1 MGKGS
6 SGSSTRPVTQQEA
19 DLWTAQ
25 KENLDSLTKI
35 AEEQYNLSEEDRA
48 YYEKTF
54 REGTDTEAKTALAKL
69 QSQIT
74 GNTVSPENIES
85 VNIDSLLRDTILNS
99 TPEFKVA
106 ADIYLKNSN
115 LLTSKYGS
123 DVTGISKAFADS
135 SKSYAANYG
144 KEVEAQTTD
153 YKKILGNIESTYGT
167 KLTNATASYGQT
179 TQDITSKFGNEISS
193 LQTNLDNKLSEI
205 SSGMGTANADVLA
218 RQTGTT
224 MAGISSGYQEA
235 RKQLEST
242 LARKGLAGSGV
253 EADVLSQNYQQEA
266 MNKASAGVS
275 AYNTAIQQS
284 DALRQQQ
291 AQLATQQYST
301 GASTIQ
307 QQLVAQQQ
315 AAQGI
320 YGANASLASN
330 IYQAGTGNAGNIYQ
344 ASNTSAGQQYQ
355 AGIAGATT
363 GYQANL
369 GATQNIYGVTSAS
382 DLQNYNLSNAATLQG
397 IAGLTQVAQAGQG
410 VYAQSANY
418 LQGASSSAASAAS
431 TAGSSATGLANVNA
445 NYATQMQQANAQ
457 SSAGIG
463 SLVGTMA
470 MAGATAY
477 ASDSRLKTNIQ
488 LVDNING
495 HNIYT
500 WDWKEQDYG
509 YNKGVI
515 AQEILVSVPE
525 AVTMMDNGYYA
536 VNYNMLGLD
545 YLVKGE

>member
-1 MGKGS
+1 MGGGGKGGS
-6 SGSSTRPVTQQEA
+6 SGNSQRSVTQQEL

-35 AEEQYNLSEEDRA
+35 AEEQYNLSIEDRN
-48 YYEKTF
+48 YYEKVF

-74 GNTVSPENIES
+74 GKEVSPESIKS

-99 TPEFKVA
+99 TPEFKDA
-106 ADIYLKNSN
+106 ASKVIQGQES
-115 LLTSKYGS
+115 LTKQYGS
-123 DVTGISKAFADS
+123 DVTGLSKAFTDS
-135 SKSYAANYG
+135 IQGFTNKYSQ
-144 KEVEAQTTD
+144 ELQTT
-153 YKKILGNIESTYGT
+153 KE
-167 KLTNATASYGQT
+167 Q
-179 TQDITSKFGNEISS
+179 
-193 LQTNLDNKLSEI
+193 
-205 SSGMGTANADVLA
+205 MGTANADVLA

-253 EADVLSQNYQQEA
+253 EANILSSNYEQEA
-266 MNKASAGVS
+266 MSKASAGVG

-284 DALRQQQ
+284 DALRLQQ
-291 AQLATQQYST
+291 AQL
-301 GASTIQ
+301 G
-307 QQLVAQQQ
+307 
-315 AAQGI
+315 
-320 YGANASLASN
+320 
-330 IYQAGTGNAGNIYQ
+330 
-344 ASNTSAGQQYQ
+344 GQQYQ
-355 AGIAGATT
+355 AGISGATT

-410 VYAQSANY
+410 IYGQSANY
-418 LQGASSSAASAAS
+418 LQGASSSAANAAQTSTSAATS
-431 TAGSSATGLANVNA
+431 LANTNSNYSLGMA
-445 NYATQMQQANAQ
+445 NVASANRGQNMELIGTLAGAG
-457 SSAGIG
+457 AGI
-463 SLVGTMA
+463 
-470 MAGATAY
+470 Y
-477 ASDSRLKTNIQ
+477 KSDKRLKTNIQ
-488 LVDNING
+488 LVDNVNG

-525 AVTMMDNGYYA
+525 AVIMMDNGYYA

>member
-1 MGKGS
+1 MGGGGKGGS
-6 SGSSTRPVTQQEA
+6 SGNAQRAVTQQEL
-19 DLWTAQ
+19 DLWDSQ
-25 KENLDSLTKI
+25 KKNLDSLTKI
-35 AEEQYNLSEEDRA
+35 AEEQYNLSTEDRN
-48 YYEKTF
+48 YYEKVF

-74 GNTVSPENIES
+74 GKTVSPESIKS

-99 TPEFKVA
+99 TPEFKDA
-106 ADIYLKNSN
+106 ASKVIQGQES
-115 LLTSKYGS
+115 LTKQYGS
-123 DVTGISKAFADS
+123 DVTGLSKAFTDS
-135 SKSYAANYG
+135 IQGFTNKYSQ
-144 KEVEAQTTD
+144 ELQTT
-153 YKKILGNIESTYGT
+153 KE
-167 KLTNATASYGQT
+167 Q
-179 TQDITSKFGNEISS
+179 
-193 LQTNLDNKLSEI
+193 
-205 SSGMGTANADVLA
+205 MGTANADVLA

-253 EADVLSQNYQQEA
+253 EANILSSNYQQEA
-266 MNKASAGVS
+266 MAKASAGVS

-284 DALRQQQ
+284 DALRLQQ
-291 AQLATQQYST
+291 AQLS
-301 GASTIQ
+301 
-307 QQLVAQQQ
+307 
-315 AAQGI
+315 
-320 YGANASLASN
+320 
-330 IYQAGTGNAGNIYQ
+330 
-344 ASNTSAGQQYQ
+344 GQQYQ
-355 AGIAGATT
+355 VGIAGATT
-363 GYQANL
+363 GYNANL

-410 VYAQSANY
+410 VYEKSANY
-418 LQGASSSAASAAS
+418 LQGASASAANAAQTS
-431 TAGSSATGLANVNA
+431 TSAATSLANTNSNYSLGMA
-445 NYATQMQQANAQ
+445 NVASANRGQNMELIGTLAGAG
-457 SSAGIG
+457 AGI
-463 SLVGTMA
+463 
-470 MAGATAY
+470 Y
-477 ASDSRLKTNIQ
+477 NKSDERLKTNIQ
-488 LVDNING
+488 LVDNVNG

>member
-1 MGKGS
+1 MGKGSS
-6 SGSSTRPVTQQEA
+6 SGSSTRPVTQQEK

-25 KENLDSLTKI
+25 KTNLDSLTKI

-74 GNTVSPENIES
+74 GNTVSPESIES
-85 VNIDSLLRDTILNS
+85 VNIDSLLRDTILNA
-99 TPEFKVA
+99 TPEFKDA
-106 ADIYLKNSN
+106 ASKVIQSQET
-115 LLTSKYGS
+115 LTKQYGA
-123 DVTGISKAFADS
+123 DVTGLSKAFTDS
-135 SKSYAANYG
+135 IQGFTDKYSQ
-144 KEVEAQTTD
+144 ELQTT
-153 YKKILGNIESTYGT
+153 KE
-167 KLTNATASYGQT
+167 Q
-179 TQDITSKFGNEISS
+179 
-193 LQTNLDNKLSEI
+193 
-205 SSGMGTANADVLA
+205 MGTANADVLA

-253 EADVLSQNYQQEA
+253 EADILSSNYQQEA
-266 MNKASAGVS
+266 MDKASAGVS

-284 DALRQQQ
+284 DALRLQQ
-291 AQLATQQYST
+291 AQL
-301 GASTIQ
+301 G
-307 QQLVAQQQ
+307 
-315 AAQGI
+315 
-320 YGANASLASN
+320 
-330 IYQAGTGNAGNIYQ
+330 
-344 ASNTSAGQQYQ
+344 GQQYQ

-369 GATQNIYGVTSAS
+369 GATQNVYGVTSAS

-410 VYAQSANY
+410 VYGQSANY

-457 SSAGIG
+457 SSSGIG
-463 SLVGTMA
+463 SLIGTLGA
-470 MAGATAY
+470 AGITKY
-477 ASDSRLKTNIQ
+477 SDERLKTNIQ
-488 LVDNING
+488 LVGNENG

>member
-1 MGKGS
+1 MGGGKGS
-6 SGSSTRPVTQQEA
+6 SSASQRPVTQQEL

-35 AEEQYNLSEEDRA
+35 AEEQYNLSIEDRN
-48 YYEKTF
+48 YYEKVF

-74 GNTVSPENIES
+74 GKEVSPESIKS

-99 TPEFKVA
+99 TPEFKDA
-106 ADIYLKNSN
+106 ASKVIQGQES
-115 LLTSKYGS
+115 LTKQYGS
-123 DVTGISKAFADS
+123 DVTGLSKAFTDS
-135 SKSYAANYG
+135 IQGFTNKYSQ
-144 KEVEAQTTD
+144 ELQTT
-153 YKKILGNIESTYGT
+153 KE
-167 KLTNATASYGQT
+167 Q
-179 TQDITSKFGNEISS
+179 
-193 LQTNLDNKLSEI
+193 
-205 SSGMGTANADVLA
+205 MGTANADVLA

-253 EADVLSQNYQQEA
+253 EANILSSNYEQEA
-266 MNKASAGVS
+266 MAKASAGVS

-284 DALRQQQ
+284 DALRLQQ
-291 AQLATQQYST
+291 AQLS
-301 GASTIQ
+301 
-307 QQLVAQQQ
+307 
-315 AAQGI
+315 
-320 YGANASLASN
+320 
-330 IYQAGTGNAGNIYQ
+330 
-344 ASNTSAGQQYQ
+344 GQQYQ

-410 VYAQSANY
+410 VYGQSANY

-457 SSAGIG
+457 SAAGIG
-463 SLVGTMA
+463 SLVGTLGA
-470 MAGATAY
+470 AGIGAY
-477 ASDSRLKTNIQ
+477 GKYAAAAAAASDERLKTNIQ

-536 VNYNMLGLD
+536 VNYNILGLD

>member
-1 MGKGS
+1 MLIERS
-6 SGSSTRPVTQQEA
+6 QRAVTQQEL

-35 AEEQYNLSEEDRA
+35 AEEQYNLSVEDRN
-48 YYEKTF
+48 YYEKVF

-74 GNTVSPENIES
+74 GKEVSPESIKS

-99 TPEFKVA
+99 TPEFKDA
-106 ADIYLKNSN
+106 ASKVIQGQES
-115 LLTSKYGS
+115 LTKQYGAE
-123 DVTGISKAFADS
+123 VTGLSKAFTDS
-135 SKSYAANYG
+135 IQGFTDKYNQ
-144 KEVEAQTTD
+144 ELQTT
-153 YKKILGNIESTYGT
+153 KE
-167 KLTNATASYGQT
+167 Q
-179 TQDITSKFGNEISS
+179 
-193 LQTNLDNKLSEI
+193 
-205 SSGMGTANADVLA
+205 MGTANADVLA

-253 EADVLSQNYQQEA
+253 EANILSSNYQQEA
-266 MNKASAGVS
+266 MAKASAGVS

-284 DALRQQQ
+284 DALRLQQ
-291 AQLATQQYST
+291 AQLS
-301 GASTIQ
+301 
-307 QQLVAQQQ
+307 
-315 AAQGI
+315 
-320 YGANASLASN
+320 
-330 IYQAGTGNAGNIYQ
+330 
-344 ASNTSAGQQYQ
+344 GQQYQ
-355 AGIAGATT
+355 AGISGATT
-363 GYQANL
+363 GYNANL

-410 VYAQSANY
+410 VYEKSANY
-418 LQGASSSAASAAS
+418 LQGASSSAANAAQTSTSAATS
-431 TAGSSATGLANVNA
+431 LANTNSNYSLGMA
-445 NYATQMQQANAQ
+445 NVASANRGQNMELIGTLAGAG
-457 SSAGIG
+457 AGI
-463 SLVGTMA
+463 
-470 MAGATAY
+470 Y
-477 ASDSRLKTNIQ
+477 NKSDERLKTNIQ
-488 LVDNING
+488 LVDNVNG

>member
-1 MGKGS
+1 MGGGKGS
-6 SGSSTRPVTQQEA
+6 SSASQRPVTQQEL

-35 AEEQYNLSEEDRA
+35 SEEQYNLSKEDRA

-74 GNTVSPENIES
+74 GKEVSPESIKS

-99 TPEFKVA
+99 TPEFKDA
-106 ADIYLKNSN
+106 ASKVIQGQES
-115 LLTSKYGS
+115 LTKQYGS
-123 DVTGISKAFADS
+123 DVTGLSKAFTDS
-135 SKSYAANYG
+135 IQGFTNKYSQ
-144 KEVEAQTTD
+144 ELQTT
-153 YKKILGNIESTYGT
+153 KE
-167 KLTNATASYGQT
+167 Q
-179 TQDITSKFGNEISS
+179 
-193 LQTNLDNKLSEI
+193 
-205 SSGMGTANADVLA
+205 MGTANADVLA

-253 EADVLSQNYQQEA
+253 EANILSDNYQQEA
-266 MNKASAGVS
+266 MAKASAGVS

-284 DALRQQQ
+284 DALRLQQ
-291 AQLATQQYST
+291 AQLS
-301 GASTIQ
+301 
-307 QQLVAQQQ
+307 
-315 AAQGI
+315 
-320 YGANASLASN
+320 
-330 IYQAGTGNAGNIYQ
+330 
-344 ASNTSAGQQYQ
+344 GQQYQ
-355 AGIAGATT
+355 AGISGATT

-410 VYAQSANY
+410 VYGQSANY
-418 LQGASSSAASAAS
+418 LQGASTSAANAAQTATSAATS
-431 TAGSSATGLANVNA
+431 LANTNSNYSLGMA
-445 NYATQMQQANAQ
+445 NVASANRGQ
-457 SSAGIG
+457 NMELIG
-463 SLVGTMA
+463 TL
-470 MAGATAY
+470 AGAGAGMFK
-477 ASDSRLKTNIQ
+477 SDKRLKTNIQ

>member
-1 MGKGS
+1 MGGGKGS
-6 SGSSTRPVTQQEA
+6 SSSQRPVTQQEL
-19 DLWTAQ
+19 DLWDSQ
-25 KENLDSLTKI
+25 KKNLDSLTKI
-35 AEEQYNLSEEDRA
+35 AEEQYNLSVEDRN
-48 YYEKTF
+48 YYEKVF

-74 GNTVSPENIES
+74 GKTVSPESIKS

-99 TPEFKVA
+99 TPEFKDA
-106 ADIYLKNSN
+106 ASKVIQGQES
-115 LLTSKYGS
+115 LTKQYGS
-123 DVTGISKAFADS
+123 DVTGLSKAFTDS
-135 SKSYAANYG
+135 IQGFTDKYNQ
-144 KEVEAQTTD
+144 ELQTT
-153 YKKILGNIESTYGT
+153 KE
-167 KLTNATASYGQT
+167 Q
-179 TQDITSKFGNEISS
+179 
-193 LQTNLDNKLSEI
+193 
-205 SSGMGTANADVLA
+205 MGTANADVLA

-253 EADVLSQNYQQEA
+253 EANILSSNYQQEA
-266 MNKASAGVS
+266 MAKASAGVS

-284 DALRQQQ
+284 DALRLQQ
-291 AQLATQQYST
+291 AQLS
-301 GASTIQ
+301 
-307 QQLVAQQQ
+307 
-315 AAQGI
+315 
-320 YGANASLASN
+320 
-330 IYQAGTGNAGNIYQ
+330 
-344 ASNTSAGQQYQ
+344 GQQYQ

-410 VYAQSANY
+410 VYGQSANY

-457 SSAGIG
+457 SAAGIG
-463 SLVGTMA
+463 SLVGTLGA
-470 MAGATAY
+470 AGIGAYGKYAAAGAA
-477 ASDSRLKTNIQ
+477 ASDERLKTNIQ

-525 AVTMMDNGYYA
+525 AVTIMDNGYYA
-536 VNYNMLGLD
+536 VNYNILGLD

>member
-1 MGKGS
+1 MGGK
-6 SGSSTRPVTQQEA
+6 SGAGGNAQRQPTQQEL
-19 DLWTAQ
+19 DLWESQ
-25 KENLDSLTKI
+25 KTNLDSLTKI
-35 AEEQYNLSEEDRA
+35 TEEQYNLSAEDRA

-54 REGTDTEAKTALAKL
+54 REGTDTEAKSALAKL

-74 GNTVSPENIES
+74 GKTVSPESIKS
-85 VNIDSLLRDTILNS
+85 VNIDSLLRDTILNA
-99 TPEFKVA
+99 TPEFKDA
-106 ADIYLKNSN
+106 ASKVIQGQET
-115 LLTSKYGS
+115 LTKQYGS
-123 DVTGISKAFADS
+123 DVTGLSKAFTDS
-135 SKSYAANYG
+135 IQGFTNKYSQ
-144 KEVEAQTTD
+144 ELQTT
-153 YKKILGNIESTYGT
+153 KE
-167 KLTNATASYGQT
+167 Q
-179 TQDITSKFGNEISS
+179 
-193 LQTNLDNKLSEI
+193 
-205 SSGMGTANADVLA
+205 MGTANADVLA

-253 EADVLSQNYQQEA
+253 EANILSSNYQQEA
-266 MNKASAGVS
+266 MAKASAGVG

-284 DALRQQQ
+284 DALRLQQ
-291 AQLATQQYST
+291 AQLS
-301 GASTIQ
+301 
-307 QQLVAQQQ
+307 
-315 AAQGI
+315 
-320 YGANASLASN
+320 
-330 IYQAGTGNAGNIYQ
+330 
-344 ASNTSAGQQYQ
+344 GQQYQ

-369 GATQNIYGVTSAS
+369 GATQNVYGVTSAS

-410 VYAQSANY
+410 VYGQSANY
-418 LQGASSSAASAAS
+418 LQGASASAANAAQ
-431 TAGSSATGLANVNA
+431 TATSAATTVANTNSNYALGMANVASA
-445 NYATQMQQANAQ
+445 NRGQNMEVVGTLTG
-457 SSAGIG
+457 AGI
-463 SLVGTMA
+463 A
-470 MAGATAY
+470 AIK
-477 ASDSRLKTNIQ
+477 SDERLKTNIQ

-525 AVTMMDNGYYA
+525 AVIMMDDGYYA

>member
-1 MGKGS
+1 MGGGGKGGS
-6 SGSSTRPVTQQEA
+6 SGNAQRAVTQQEL

-35 AEEQYNLSEEDRA
+35 AEEQYNLSVEDRN
-48 YYEKTF
+48 YYEKVF

-74 GNTVSPENIES
+74 GKTVSPESIKS

-99 TPEFKVA
+99 TPEFKDA
-106 ADIYLKNSN
+106 ASKVIQGQES
-115 LLTSKYGS
+115 LTKQYGAE
-123 DVTGISKAFADS
+123 VTGLSKAFTDS
-135 SKSYAANYG
+135 IQGFTDKYNQ
-144 KEVEAQTTD
+144 ELQTT
-153 YKKILGNIESTYGT
+153 KE
-167 KLTNATASYGQT
+167 Q
-179 TQDITSKFGNEISS
+179 
-193 LQTNLDNKLSEI
+193 
-205 SSGMGTANADVLA
+205 MGTANADVLA

-253 EADVLSQNYQQEA
+253 EANILSSNYQQEA
-266 MNKASAGVS
+266 MAKASAGVS

-284 DALRQQQ
+284 DALRLQQ
-291 AQLATQQYST
+291 AQLS
-301 GASTIQ
+301 
-307 QQLVAQQQ
+307 
-315 AAQGI
+315 
-320 YGANASLASN
+320 
-330 IYQAGTGNAGNIYQ
+330 
-344 ASNTSAGQQYQ
+344 GQQYQ
-355 AGIAGATT
+355 VGTAGATT
-363 GYQANL
+363 GYNANL

-410 VYAQSANY
+410 VYLQSANY
-418 LQGASSSAASAAS
+418 LQGASSSAANAAQTSTSAATS
-431 TAGSSATGLANVNA
+431 LANTNSNYSLGMA
-445 NYATQMQQANAQ
+445 NVASANRGQNMELIGTLAGAG
-457 SSAGIG
+457 AGI
-463 SLVGTMA
+463 
-470 MAGATAY
+470 Y
-477 ASDSRLKTNIQ
+477 NKSDERLKTNIQ
-488 LVDNING
+488 LVDNVNG

>member
-1 MGKGS
+1 MGKGG
-6 SGSSTRPVTQQEA
+6 GSSSEQRPVTQQEL
-19 DLWTAQ
+19 DLWESQ
-25 KENLDSLTKI
+25 KTNLDSLTKI
-35 AEEQYNLSEEDRA
+35 AEEQYNLSEEDRN
-48 YYEKTF
+48 YYEKVF

-74 GNTVSPENIES
+74 GKTVSPESIKS

-99 TPEFKVA
+99 TPEFKDA
-106 ADIYLKNSN
+106 ASKVIQGQET
-115 LLTSKYGS
+115 LTKQYGAN
-123 DVTGISKAFADS
+123 VTGL
-135 SKSYAANYG
+135 SKSFTDSIQGFTDKYSQ
-144 KEVEAQTTD
+144 ELQTT
-153 YKKILGNIESTYGT
+153 KE
-167 KLTNATASYGQT
+167 Q
-179 TQDITSKFGNEISS
+179 
-193 LQTNLDNKLSEI
+193 
-205 SSGMGTANADVLA
+205 MGTANADVLA
-218 RQTGTT
+218 RQTGAS

-253 EADVLSQNYQQEA
+253 EANILSQNYQQEA
-266 MNKASAGVS
+266 MNKASAGVG

-284 DALRQQQ
+284 DALRLQQ
-291 AQLATQQYST
+291 AQL
-301 GASTIQ
+301 G
-307 QQLVAQQQ
+307 
-315 AAQGI
+315 
-320 YGANASLASN
+320 
-330 IYQAGTGNAGNIYQ
+330 
-344 ASNTSAGQQYQ
+344 GQQYQ

-369 GATQNIYGVTSAS
+369 GATQNVYGVTSAS
-382 DLQNYNLSNAATLQG
+382 DLQNYNLNNAATLQG

-445 NYATQMQQANAQ
+445 NYATQMQQAAAT
-457 SSAGIG
+457 SSAGVG
-463 SLVGTMA
+463 QLVGTLGA
-470 MAGATAY
+470 AGIGAY
-477 ASDSRLKTNIQ
+477 GKYAAASAAAASDERLKTNIQ

-515 AQEILVSVPE
+515 AQEILVSAPE
-525 AVTMMDNGYYA
+525 AVTIMDNGFYA

>member
-1 MGKGS
+1 MGGGGKGS
-6 SGSSTRPVTQQEA
+6 SGSSQRPVTQQEL

-35 AEEQYNLSEEDRA
+35 AEEQYNLSIEDRN
-48 YYEKTF
+48 YYEKVF

-74 GNTVSPENIES
+74 GKTVSPESIKS

-99 TPEFKVA
+99 TPEFKDA
-106 ADIYLKNSN
+106 ASKVIQDQES
-115 LLTSKYGS
+115 LTKQYGS
-123 DVTGISKAFADS
+123 DVTGLSKAFTDS
-135 SKSYAANYG
+135 IQGFTNKYSQ
-144 KEVEAQTTD
+144 ELQTT
-153 YKKILGNIESTYGT
+153 KE
-167 KLTNATASYGQT
+167 Q
-179 TQDITSKFGNEISS
+179 
-193 LQTNLDNKLSEI
+193 
-205 SSGMGTANADVLA
+205 MGTANADVLA

-253 EADVLSQNYQQEA
+253 EANILSSNYQQEA
-266 MNKASAGVS
+266 MAKASAGVS

-284 DALRQQQ
+284 DALRLQQ
-291 AQLATQQYST
+291 AQLS
-301 GASTIQ
+301 
-307 QQLVAQQQ
+307 
-315 AAQGI
+315 
-320 YGANASLASN
+320 
-330 IYQAGTGNAGNIYQ
+330 
-344 ASNTSAGQQYQ
+344 GQQYQ

-410 VYAQSANY
+410 VYGQSANY

-457 SSAGIG
+457 SSSGIGQLIGTLGAAGIG
-463 SLVGTMA
+463 AYGKYA
-470 MAGATAY
+470 AAGVA
-477 ASDSRLKTNIQ
+477 ASDERLKTNIQ

-536 VNYNMLGLD
+536 VNYNILGLD

>member
-1 MGKGS
+1 MGGGGKGGS
-6 SGSSTRPVTQQEA
+6 SGNAQRGVTQQEL

-35 AEEQYNLSEEDRA
+35 AEEQYNLSVEDRN
-48 YYEKTF
+48 YYEKVF

-74 GNTVSPENIES
+74 GKTVSPESIKS

-99 TPEFKVA
+99 TPEFKDA
-106 ADIYLKNSN
+106 ASKVIQGQES
-115 LLTSKYGS
+115 LTKQYGAE
-123 DVTGISKAFADS
+123 VTGLSKAFTDS
-135 SKSYAANYG
+135 IQGFTNKYNQ
-144 KEVEAQTTD
+144 ELQTT
-153 YKKILGNIESTYGT
+153 KE
-167 KLTNATASYGQT
+167 Q
-179 TQDITSKFGNEISS
+179 
-193 LQTNLDNKLSEI
+193 
-205 SSGMGTANADVLA
+205 MGTANADVLA

-253 EADVLSQNYQQEA
+253 EANILSDNYQQEA
-266 MNKASAGVS
+266 MAKASAGVS

-284 DALRQQQ
+284 DALRLQQ
-291 AQLATQQYST
+291 AQL
-301 GASTIQ
+301 G
-307 QQLVAQQQ
+307 
-315 AAQGI
+315 
-320 YGANASLASN
+320 
-330 IYQAGTGNAGNIYQ
+330 
-344 ASNTSAGQQYQ
+344 GQQYQ

-410 VYAQSANY
+410 VYGQSANY

-431 TAGSSATGLANVNA
+431 TAGSSAVGLANVNA
-445 NYATQMQQANAQ
+445 SYATQMQQANAQ
-457 SSAGIG
+457 SAAGIG
-463 SLVGTMA
+463 SLVGTLGA
-470 MAGATAY
+470 AGIGAYGKYAAAGAA
-477 ASDSRLKTNIQ
+477 ASDERLKTNIQ

-536 VNYNMLGLD
+536 VNYNILGLD

>member
-1 MGKGS
+1 MGGGKGS
-6 SGSSTRPVTQQEA
+6 SSASQRPVTQQEL

-35 AEEQYNLSEEDRA
+35 AEEQYNLSIEDRN
-48 YYEKTF
+48 YYEKVF

-74 GNTVSPENIES
+74 GKEVSPESIKS

-99 TPEFKVA
+99 TPEFKDA
-106 ADIYLKNSN
+106 ASKVIQGQES
-115 LLTSKYGS
+115 LTKQYGS
-123 DVTGISKAFADS
+123 DVTGLSKAFTDS
-135 SKSYAANYG
+135 IQGFTNKYSQ
-144 KEVEAQTTD
+144 ELQTT
-153 YKKILGNIESTYGT
+153 KEQI
-167 KLTNATASYGQT
+167 
-179 TQDITSKFGNEISS
+179 
-193 LQTNLDNKLSEI
+193 
-205 SSGMGTANADVLA
+205 GTANADVLA

-253 EADVLSQNYQQEA
+253 EANILSSNYEQEA
-266 MNKASAGVS
+266 MAKASAGVS

-284 DALRQQQ
+284 DALRLQQ
-291 AQLATQQYST
+291 AQLS
-301 GASTIQ
+301 
-307 QQLVAQQQ
+307 
-315 AAQGI
+315 
-320 YGANASLASN
+320 
-330 IYQAGTGNAGNIYQ
+330 
-344 ASNTSAGQQYQ
+344 GQQYQ

-410 VYAQSANY
+410 IYGQSANY
-418 LQGASSSAASAAS
+418 LQGASSSAANAAS
-431 TAGSSATGLANVNA
+431 TAGSSAVGLANVNA

-457 SSAGIG
+457 SAAGIG
-463 SLVGTMA
+463 SLVGTLGA
-470 MAGATAY
+470 AGIGAYGKYAAAGAA
-477 ASDSRLKTNIQ
+477 ASDERLKTNIQ

-536 VNYNMLGLD
+536 VNYNILGLD

>member
-1 MGKGS
+1 MGGGKGS
-6 SGSSTRPVTQQEA
+6 SSASQRPVTQQEL

-35 AEEQYNLSEEDRA
+35 AEEQYNLSVEDRN
-48 YYEKTF
+48 YYEKVF

-74 GNTVSPENIES
+74 GKEVSPESIKS

-99 TPEFKVA
+99 TPEFKDA
-106 ADIYLKNSN
+106 ASKVIQGQES
-115 LLTSKYGS
+115 LTKQYGS
-123 DVTGISKAFADS
+123 DVTGLSKAFTDS
-135 SKSYAANYG
+135 IQGFTNKYSQ
-144 KEVEAQTTD
+144 ELQTT
-153 YKKILGNIESTYGT
+153 KE
-167 KLTNATASYGQT
+167 Q
-179 TQDITSKFGNEISS
+179 
-193 LQTNLDNKLSEI
+193 
-205 SSGMGTANADVLA
+205 MGTANADVLA

-253 EADVLSQNYQQEA
+253 EANILSSNYEQEA
-266 MNKASAGVS
+266 MAKASAGVG

-284 DALRQQQ
+284 DALRLQQ
-291 AQLATQQYST
+291 AQL
-301 GASTIQ
+301 G
-307 QQLVAQQQ
+307 
-315 AAQGI
+315 
-320 YGANASLASN
+320 
-330 IYQAGTGNAGNIYQ
+330 
-344 ASNTSAGQQYQ
+344 GQQYQ

-363 GYQANL
+363 GYQASL

-410 VYAQSANY
+410 VYGQSANY

-431 TAGSSATGLANVNA
+431 TAGSSAVGLANVNA

-457 SSAGIG
+457 SAAGIG
-463 SLVGTMA
+463 SLVGTLGA
-470 MAGATAY
+470 AGIGAYGKYAAAGAA
-477 ASDSRLKTNIQ
+477 ASDERLKTNIQ

-536 VNYNMLGLD
+536 VNYNILGLD

>member
-1 MGKGS
+1 MGGGGKGGS
-6 SGSSTRPVTQQEA
+6 SGNAQRAVTQQEL
-19 DLWTAQ
+19 DLWDSQ
-25 KENLDSLTKI
+25 KKNLDSLTKI
-35 AEEQYNLSEEDRA
+35 AEEQYNLSTEDRN
-48 YYEKTF
+48 YYEKVF

-74 GNTVSPENIES
+74 GKTVSPESIKS

-99 TPEFKVA
+99 TPEFKDA
-106 ADIYLKNSN
+106 ASKVIQGQES
-115 LLTSKYGS
+115 LTKQYGAE
-123 DVTGISKAFADS
+123 VTGLSKAFTDS
-135 SKSYAANYG
+135 IQGFTNKYNQ
-144 KEVEAQTTD
+144 ELQTT
-153 YKKILGNIESTYGT
+153 KE
-167 KLTNATASYGQT
+167 Q
-179 TQDITSKFGNEISS
+179 
-193 LQTNLDNKLSEI
+193 
-205 SSGMGTANADVLA
+205 MGTANADVLA

-253 EADVLSQNYQQEA
+253 EADILSSNYEQEA
-266 MNKASAGVS
+266 MAKASAGVG

-284 DALRQQQ
+284 DALRLQQ
-291 AQLATQQYST
+291 AQL
-301 GASTIQ
+301 G
-307 QQLVAQQQ
+307 
-315 AAQGI
+315 
-320 YGANASLASN
+320 
-330 IYQAGTGNAGNIYQ
+330 
-344 ASNTSAGQQYQ
+344 GQQYQ
-355 AGIAGATT
+355 AGISGATT

-410 VYAQSANY
+410 IYGQSANY
-418 LQGASSSAASAAS
+418 LQGASSSAANAAQTSTSAATSLAS
-431 TAGSSATGLANVNA
+431 TNSEYATGMAKVASANRDQNMELIGTLAG
-445 NYATQMQQANAQ
+445 
-457 SSAGIG
+457 AGIG
-463 SLVGTMA
+463 K
-470 MAGATAY
+470 Y
-477 ASDSRLKTNIQ
+477 SDIRLKTNIE

-525 AVTMMDNGYYA
+525 AVTIMDNGYYA

-545 YLVKGE
+545 YLVEGE

>member
-1 MGKGS
+1 MGGGGKGGG
-6 SGSSTRPVTQQEA
+6 SGNAQRAVTQQEL

-35 AEEQYNLSEEDRA
+35 AEEQYNLSIEDRN
-48 YYEKTF
+48 YYEKVF

-74 GNTVSPENIES
+74 GKTVSPESIKS

-99 TPEFKVA
+99 TPEFKDA
-106 ADIYLKNSN
+106 ASKVIQGQES
-115 LLTSKYGS
+115 LTKQYGAE
-123 DVTGISKAFADS
+123 VTGLSKAFTDS
-135 SKSYAANYG
+135 IQGFTNKYSQ
-144 KEVEAQTTD
+144 ELQTT
-153 YKKILGNIESTYGT
+153 KE
-167 KLTNATASYGQT
+167 Q
-179 TQDITSKFGNEISS
+179 
-193 LQTNLDNKLSEI
+193 
-205 SSGMGTANADVLA
+205 MGTANADVLA

-253 EADVLSQNYQQEA
+253 EANILSSNYQQEA
-266 MNKASAGVS
+266 MAKASAGVG

-284 DALRQQQ
+284 DALRLQQ
-291 AQLATQQYST
+291 AQL
-301 GASTIQ
+301 G
-307 QQLVAQQQ
+307 
-315 AAQGI
+315 
-320 YGANASLASN
+320 
-330 IYQAGTGNAGNIYQ
+330 
-344 ASNTSAGQQYQ
+344 GQQYQ

-397 IAGLTQVAQAGQG
+397 IAGLTQIAQAGQG
-410 VYAQSANY
+410 IYGQSANY
-418 LQGASSSAASAAS
+418 LQGASASAANAAQTS
-431 TAGSSATGLANVNA
+431 TSAATSLANTNSNYSLGMA
-445 NYATQMQQANAQ
+445 NVASANRGQ
-457 SSAGIG
+457 NMELIG
-463 SLVGTMA
+463 TL
-470 MAGATAY
+470 AGAGAGMF
-477 ASDSRLKTNIQ
+477 SDERLKTNIR

-495 HNIYT
+495 HNIYA

>member
-1 MGKGS
+1 MGGGGKGGS
-6 SGSSTRPVTQQEA
+6 SGNAQRAVTQQEL

-35 AEEQYNLSEEDRA
+35 AEEQYNLSVEDRN
-48 YYEKTF
+48 YYEKVF

-74 GNTVSPENIES
+74 GKTVSPESIKS

-99 TPEFKVA
+99 TPEFKDA
-106 ADIYLKNSN
+106 ASKVIQGQES
-115 LLTSKYGS
+115 LTKQYGAE
-123 DVTGISKAFADS
+123 VTGLSKAFTDS
-135 SKSYAANYG
+135 IQGFTDKYNQ
-144 KEVEAQTTD
+144 ELQTT
-153 YKKILGNIESTYGT
+153 KE
-167 KLTNATASYGQT
+167 Q
-179 TQDITSKFGNEISS
+179 
-193 LQTNLDNKLSEI
+193 
-205 SSGMGTANADVLA
+205 MGTANADVLA

-253 EADVLSQNYQQEA
+253 EANILSSNYQQEA
-266 MNKASAGVS
+266 MAKASAGVS

-284 DALRQQQ
+284 DALRLQQ
-291 AQLATQQYST
+291 AQLS
-301 GASTIQ
+301 
-307 QQLVAQQQ
+307 
-315 AAQGI
+315 
-320 YGANASLASN
+320 
-330 IYQAGTGNAGNIYQ
+330 
-344 ASNTSAGQQYQ
+344 GQQYQ
-355 AGIAGATT
+355 VGIAGATT
-363 GYQANL
+363 GYNANL

-410 VYAQSANY
+410 VYLQSANY
-418 LQGASSSAASAAS
+418 LQGASSSAANAAQTSTSAATS
-431 TAGSSATGLANVNA
+431 LANTNSNYSLGMA
-445 NYATQMQQANAQ
+445 NVASANRGQNMELIGTLAGAG
-457 SSAGIG
+457 AGI
-463 SLVGTMA
+463 
-470 MAGATAY
+470 Y
-477 ASDSRLKTNIQ
+477 NKSDERLKTNIQ
-488 LVDNING
+488 LVDNVNG

>member
-1 MGKGS
+1 MGGGKGS
-6 SGSSTRPVTQQEA
+6 SSASQRPVTQQEL

-35 AEEQYNLSEEDRA
+35 AEEQYNLSVEDRN
-48 YYEKTF
+48 YYEKVF

-74 GNTVSPENIES
+74 GKTVSPESIKS

-99 TPEFKVA
+99 TPEFKDA
-106 ADIYLKNSN
+106 ASKVIQGQES
-115 LLTSKYGS
+115 LTKQYGS
-123 DVTGISKAFADS
+123 DVTGLSKAFTDS
-135 SKSYAANYG
+135 IQGFTNKYSQ
-144 KEVEAQTTD
+144 ELQTT
-153 YKKILGNIESTYGT
+153 KE
-167 KLTNATASYGQT
+167 Q
-179 TQDITSKFGNEISS
+179 
-193 LQTNLDNKLSEI
+193 
-205 SSGMGTANADVLA
+205 MGTANADVLA

-253 EADVLSQNYQQEA
+253 EANILSDNYQQEA
-266 MNKASAGVS
+266 MAKASAGVS

-284 DALRQQQ
+284 DALRLQQ
-291 AQLATQQYST
+291 AQLS
-301 GASTIQ
+301 
-307 QQLVAQQQ
+307 
-315 AAQGI
+315 
-320 YGANASLASN
+320 
-330 IYQAGTGNAGNIYQ
+330 
-344 ASNTSAGQQYQ
+344 GQQYQ

-410 VYAQSANY
+410 VYGQSANY

-431 TAGSSATGLANVNA
+431 TAGSSAVGLANVNA

-457 SSAGIG
+457 SAAGIG
-463 SLVGTMA
+463 SLVGTLGA
-470 MAGATAY
+470 AGIGAYGKYAAAGAA
-477 ASDSRLKTNIQ
+477 ASDERLKTNIQ

-536 VNYNMLGLD
+536 VNYNILGLD

>member
-1 MGKGS
+1 MGGGKGS
-6 SGSSTRPVTQQEA
+6 SSASQRPVTQQEL

-35 AEEQYNLSEEDRA
+35 AEEQYNLSKEDRA

-74 GNTVSPENIES
+74 GKTVSPESIKS

-99 TPEFKVA
+99 TPEFKDA
-106 ADIYLKNSN
+106 ASKVIQGQES
-115 LLTSKYGS
+115 LTKQYGS
-123 DVTGISKAFADS
+123 DVTGLSKAFTDS
-135 SKSYAANYG
+135 IQGFTDKYNQ
-144 KEVEAQTTD
+144 ELQTT
-153 YKKILGNIESTYGT
+153 KE
-167 KLTNATASYGQT
+167 Q
-179 TQDITSKFGNEISS
+179 
-193 LQTNLDNKLSEI
+193 
-205 SSGMGTANADVLA
+205 MGTANADVLA

-253 EADVLSQNYQQEA
+253 EANILSSNYQQEA
-266 MNKASAGVS
+266 MAKASAGVS

-284 DALRQQQ
+284 DALRLQQ
-291 AQLATQQYST
+291 AQLS
-301 GASTIQ
+301 
-307 QQLVAQQQ
+307 
-315 AAQGI
+315 
-320 YGANASLASN
+320 
-330 IYQAGTGNAGNIYQ
+330 
-344 ASNTSAGQQYQ
+344 GQQYQ

-410 VYAQSANY
+410 IYGQSANY

-457 SSAGIG
+457 SAAGIG
-463 SLVGTMA
+463 SLVGTLGA
-470 MAGATAY
+470 AGIGAYGKYAAAGAA
-477 ASDSRLKTNIQ
+477 ASDERLKTNIQ

-536 VNYNMLGLD
+536 VNYNILGLD

>member
-1 MGKGS
+1 MGGS
-6 SGSSTRPVTQQEA
+6 SKGGGGSSQRPVTQQEL

-25 KENLDSLTKI
+25 KTNLDSLTKI
-35 AEEQYNLSEEDRA
+35 AEEQYNLSTEDRN
-48 YYEKTF
+48 YYEKVF

-74 GNTVSPENIES
+74 GKTVSPSSIES

-99 TPEFKVA
+99 TPEFKDA
-106 ADIYLKNSN
+106 ASKVIQGQET
-115 LLTSKYGS
+115 LTKQYGA
-123 DVTGISKAFADS
+123 DVTGL
-135 SKSYAANYG
+135 SKSFTDSIQGFTDKYSS
-144 KEVEAQTTD
+144 ELQTT
-153 YKKILGNIESTYGT
+153 KE
-167 KLTNATASYGQT
+167 Q
-179 TQDITSKFGNEISS
+179 
-193 LQTNLDNKLSEI
+193 
-205 SSGMGTANADVLA
+205 MGTANADVLA

-253 EADVLSQNYQQEA
+253 EANILSSNYQQEA
-266 MNKASAGVS
+266 MAKASAGVG

-284 DALRQQQ
+284 DALRLQQ
-291 AQLATQQYST
+291 AQL
-301 GASTIQ
+301 G
-307 QQLVAQQQ
+307 
-315 AAQGI
+315 
-320 YGANASLASN
+320 
-330 IYQAGTGNAGNIYQ
+330 
-344 ASNTSAGQQYQ
+344 GQQYQ

-369 GATQNIYGVTSAS
+369 GATQNVYGVTSAS

-410 VYAQSANY
+410 VYGQSANY

-457 SSAGIG
+457 SSSGIG
-463 SLVGTMA
+463 SLIGTLGA
-470 MAGATAY
+470 AGITKY
-477 ASDSRLKTNIQ
+477 SDERLKTNIQ
-488 LVDNING
+488 LVGNENG

>member
-1 MGKGS
+1 MGGGKGS
-6 SGSSTRPVTQQEA
+6 SSASQRPVTQQEL

-35 AEEQYNLSEEDRA
+35 AEEQYNLSTEDRN
-48 YYEKTF
+48 YYEKVF

-74 GNTVSPENIES
+74 GKTVSPESIKS

-99 TPEFKVA
+99 TPEFKDA
-106 ADIYLKNSN
+106 ASKVIQGQES
-115 LLTSKYGS
+115 LTKQYGS
-123 DVTGISKAFADS
+123 DVTGLSKAFTDS
-135 SKSYAANYG
+135 IQGFTNKYSQ
-144 KEVEAQTTD
+144 ELQTT
-153 YKKILGNIESTYGT
+153 KE
-167 KLTNATASYGQT
+167 Q
-179 TQDITSKFGNEISS
+179 
-193 LQTNLDNKLSEI
+193 
-205 SSGMGTANADVLA
+205 MGTANADVLA

-253 EADVLSQNYQQEA
+253 EANILSSNYQQEA
-266 MNKASAGVS
+266 MAKASAGVS

-284 DALRQQQ
+284 DALRLQQ
-291 AQLATQQYST
+291 AQLS
-301 GASTIQ
+301 
-307 QQLVAQQQ
+307 
-315 AAQGI
+315 
-320 YGANASLASN
+320 
-330 IYQAGTGNAGNIYQ
+330 
-344 ASNTSAGQQYQ
+344 GQQYQ

-410 VYAQSANY
+410 VYGQSANY

-431 TAGSSATGLANVNA
+431 TAGSSAVGLANVNA

-457 SSAGIG
+457 SAAGIG
-463 SLVGTMA
+463 SLVGTLGA
-470 MAGATAY
+470 AGIGAYGKYAAAGAA
-477 ASDSRLKTNIQ
+477 ASDERLKTNIQ

-536 VNYNMLGLD
+536 VNYNILGLD

>member
-1 MGKGS
+1 MGGGGKGGS
-6 SGSSTRPVTQQEA
+6 SGNAQRAVTQQEL
-19 DLWTAQ
+19 DLWDSQ
-25 KENLDSLTKI
+25 KKNLDSLTKI
-35 AEEQYNLSEEDRA
+35 AEEQYNLSTEDRN
-48 YYEKTF
+48 YYEKVF

-74 GNTVSPENIES
+74 GKEVSPESIKS

-99 TPEFKVA
+99 TPEFKDA
-106 ADIYLKNSN
+106 ASKVIQGQES
-115 LLTSKYGS
+115 LTKQYGAE
-123 DVTGISKAFADS
+123 VTGLSKAFTDS
-135 SKSYAANYG
+135 IQGFTDKYNQ
-144 KEVEAQTTD
+144 ELQTT
-153 YKKILGNIESTYGT
+153 KE
-167 KLTNATASYGQT
+167 Q
-179 TQDITSKFGNEISS
+179 
-193 LQTNLDNKLSEI
+193 
-205 SSGMGTANADVLA
+205 MGTANADVLA

-253 EADVLSQNYQQEA
+253 EANILSSNYQQEA
-266 MNKASAGVS
+266 MAKASAGVS

-284 DALRQQQ
+284 DALRLQQ
-291 AQLATQQYST
+291 AQLS
-301 GASTIQ
+301 
-307 QQLVAQQQ
+307 
-315 AAQGI
+315 
-320 YGANASLASN
+320 
-330 IYQAGTGNAGNIYQ
+330 
-344 ASNTSAGQQYQ
+344 GQQYQ
-355 AGIAGATT
+355 VGIAGATT
-363 GYQANL
+363 GYNANL

-410 VYAQSANY
+410 VYLQSANY
-418 LQGASSSAASAAS
+418 LQGASSSAANAAQTSTSAATS
-431 TAGSSATGLANVNA
+431 LANTNSNYSLGMA
-445 NYATQMQQANAQ
+445 NVASANRGQNMELIGTLAGAG
-457 SSAGIG
+457 AGI
-463 SLVGTMA
+463 
-470 MAGATAY
+470 Y
-477 ASDSRLKTNIQ
+477 NKSDERLKTNIQ

>member
-1 MGKGS
+1 MGGGGKGGS
-6 SGSSTRPVTQQEA
+6 SGNAQRAVTQQEL
-19 DLWTAQ
+19 DLLTAQ

-35 AEEQYNLSEEDRA
+35 AEEQYNLSTEDRN
-48 YYEKTF
+48 YYEKVF

-74 GNTVSPENIES
+74 GKTVSPESIKS

-99 TPEFKVA
+99 TPEFKDA
-106 ADIYLKNSN
+106 ASKVIQGQES
-115 LLTSKYGS
+115 LTKQYGAE
-123 DVTGISKAFADS
+123 VTGLSKAFTDS
-135 SKSYAANYG
+135 IQGFTNKYSQ
-144 KEVEAQTTD
+144 ELQTT
-153 YKKILGNIESTYGT
+153 KE
-167 KLTNATASYGQT
+167 Q
-179 TQDITSKFGNEISS
+179 
-193 LQTNLDNKLSEI
+193 
-205 SSGMGTANADVLA
+205 MGTANADVLA

-253 EADVLSQNYQQEA
+253 EANILSSNYQQEA
-266 MNKASAGVS
+266 MAKASAGVG

-284 DALRQQQ
+284 DALRLQQ
-291 AQLATQQYST
+291 AQL
-301 GASTIQ
+301 G
-307 QQLVAQQQ
+307 
-315 AAQGI
+315 
-320 YGANASLASN
+320 
-330 IYQAGTGNAGNIYQ
+330 
-344 ASNTSAGQQYQ
+344 GQQYQ

-410 VYAQSANY
+410 VYGQSANY
-418 LQGASSSAASAAS
+418 LQGASSSAASAAQAS
-431 TAGSSATGLANVNA
+431 TSAATSLANTNSNYSLGMA
-445 NYATQMQQANAQ
+445 NVASANRGQ
-457 SSAGIG
+457 NMELIG
-463 SLVGTMA
+463 TLVG
-470 MAGATAY
+470 AGAGMF
-477 ASDSRLKTNIQ
+477 SDERLKTNIQ
-488 LVDNING
+488 FVDNING

>member
-1 MGKGS
+1 MGGGKGS
-6 SGSSTRPVTQQEA
+6 SGSSQRPVTQQEL

-35 AEEQYNLSEEDRA
+35 AEEQYNLSIEDRN
-48 YYEKTF
+48 YYEKVF

-74 GNTVSPENIES
+74 GKEVSPESIKS

-99 TPEFKVA
+99 TPEFKDA
-106 ADIYLKNSN
+106 ASKVIQDQES
-115 LLTSKYGS
+115 LTKQYGS
-123 DVTGISKAFADS
+123 DVTGLSKAFTDS
-135 SKSYAANYG
+135 IQGFTNKYSQ
-144 KEVEAQTTD
+144 ELQTT
-153 YKKILGNIESTYGT
+153 KEQI
-167 KLTNATASYGQT
+167 
-179 TQDITSKFGNEISS
+179 
-193 LQTNLDNKLSEI
+193 
-205 SSGMGTANADVLA
+205 GTANADVLA

-253 EADVLSQNYQQEA
+253 EANILSSNYEQEA
-266 MNKASAGVS
+266 MAKASAGVG

-284 DALRQQQ
+284 DALRLQQ
-291 AQLATQQYST
+291 AQLS
-301 GASTIQ
+301 
-307 QQLVAQQQ
+307 
-315 AAQGI
+315 
-320 YGANASLASN
+320 
-330 IYQAGTGNAGNIYQ
+330 
-344 ASNTSAGQQYQ
+344 GQQYQ

-410 VYAQSANY
+410 IYGQSANY

-457 SSAGIG
+457 SAAGIG
-463 SLVGTMA
+463 SLVGTLGA
-470 MAGATAY
+470 AGIGAY
-477 ASDSRLKTNIQ
+477 GKYAAAAAAASDERLKTNIK

-525 AVTMMDNGYYA
+525 AVTMMDNGFYA
-536 VNYNMLGLD
+536 VDYNMLGLD

>member
-1 MGKGS
+1 MGGGKGS
-6 SGSSTRPVTQQEA
+6 SSASQRPVTQQEL

-35 AEEQYNLSEEDRA
+35 AEEQYNLSIEDRN
-48 YYEKTF
+48 YYEKVF

-74 GNTVSPENIES
+74 GKEVSPESIKS

-99 TPEFKVA
+99 TPEFKDA
-106 ADIYLKNSN
+106 ASKVIQGQES
-115 LLTSKYGS
+115 LTKQYGS
-123 DVTGISKAFADS
+123 DVTGLSKAFTDS
-135 SKSYAANYG
+135 IQGFTNKYSQ
-144 KEVEAQTTD
+144 ELQTT
-153 YKKILGNIESTYGT
+153 KEQI
-167 KLTNATASYGQT
+167 
-179 TQDITSKFGNEISS
+179 
-193 LQTNLDNKLSEI
+193 
-205 SSGMGTANADVLA
+205 GTANADVLA

-253 EADVLSQNYQQEA
+253 EANILSSNYEQEA
-266 MNKASAGVS
+266 MAKASAGVS

-284 DALRQQQ
+284 DALRLQQ
-291 AQLATQQYST
+291 AQLS
-301 GASTIQ
+301 
-307 QQLVAQQQ
+307 
-315 AAQGI
+315 
-320 YGANASLASN
+320 
-330 IYQAGTGNAGNIYQ
+330 
-344 ASNTSAGQQYQ
+344 GQQYQ

-410 VYAQSANY
+410 IYGQSANY

-431 TAGSSATGLANVNA
+431 TAGSSAVGLANVNA

-457 SSAGIG
+457 SAAGIG
-463 SLVGTMA
+463 SLVGTLGA
-470 MAGATAY
+470 AGIGAY
-477 ASDSRLKTNIQ
+477 GKYAAAAAASDERLKTNIQ

-525 AVTMMDNGYYA
+525 AVTMMDNGFYA
-536 VNYNMLGLD
+536 VNYNILGLD

>member
-1 MGKGS
+1 MGGGKGS
-6 SGSSTRPVTQQEA
+6 SSSQRPVTQQEL
-19 DLWTAQ
+19 DLWDSQ
-25 KENLDSLTKI
+25 KKNLDSLTKI
-35 AEEQYNLSEEDRA
+35 AEEQYNLSAEDRA

-74 GNTVSPENIES
+74 GKEVSPESIKS

-99 TPEFKVA
+99 TPEFKDA
-106 ADIYLKNSN
+106 ASKVIQGQES
-115 LLTSKYGS
+115 LTKQYGS
-123 DVTGISKAFADS
+123 DVTGLSKAFTDS
-135 SKSYAANYG
+135 IQGFTNKYSQ
-144 KEVEAQTTD
+144 ELQTT
-153 YKKILGNIESTYGT
+153 KE
-167 KLTNATASYGQT
+167 Q
-179 TQDITSKFGNEISS
+179 
-193 LQTNLDNKLSEI
+193 
-205 SSGMGTANADVLA
+205 MGTANADVLA

-253 EADVLSQNYQQEA
+253 EANILSSNYQQEA
-266 MNKASAGVS
+266 MAKASAGVS

-284 DALRQQQ
+284 DALRLQQ
-291 AQLATQQYST
+291 AQLS
-301 GASTIQ
+301 
-307 QQLVAQQQ
+307 
-315 AAQGI
+315 
-320 YGANASLASN
+320 
-330 IYQAGTGNAGNIYQ
+330 
-344 ASNTSAGQQYQ
+344 GQQYQ

-410 VYAQSANY
+410 VYGQSANY
-418 LQGASSSAASAAS
+418 LQGASSTAGQAASV
-431 TAGSSATGLANVNA
+431 AGSSATGIANA
-445 NYATQMQQANAQ
+445 NNQYASIQSQASSAA
-457 SSAGIG
+457 SAGIG
-463 SLVGTMA
+463 SLVGTLGA
-470 MAGATAY
+470 AGIKAY
-477 ASDSRLKTNIQ
+477 ASDERLKTNIQ

-525 AVTMMDNGYYA
+525 AVTMMDNGFYA
-536 VNYNMLGLD
+536 VDYNKLGLD

>member
-1 MGKGS
+1 MGGGKGS
-6 SGSSTRPVTQQEA
+6 SSASQRPVTQQEL

-35 AEEQYNLSEEDRA
+35 AEEQYNLSVEDRN
-48 YYEKTF
+48 YYEKVF

-74 GNTVSPENIES
+74 GKTVSPESIKS

-99 TPEFKVA
+99 TPEFKDA
-106 ADIYLKNSN
+106 ASKVIQGQES
-115 LLTSKYGS
+115 LTKQYGAE
-123 DVTGISKAFADS
+123 VTGLSKAFTDS
-135 SKSYAANYG
+135 IQGFTNKYSQ
-144 KEVEAQTTD
+144 ELQTT
-153 YKKILGNIESTYGT
+153 KE
-167 KLTNATASYGQT
+167 Q
-179 TQDITSKFGNEISS
+179 
-193 LQTNLDNKLSEI
+193 
-205 SSGMGTANADVLA
+205 MGTANADVLA

-253 EADVLSQNYQQEA
+253 EANILSSNYQQEA
-266 MNKASAGVS
+266 MAKASAGVS

-284 DALRQQQ
+284 DALRLQQ
-291 AQLATQQYST
+291 AQLS
-301 GASTIQ
+301 
-307 QQLVAQQQ
+307 
-315 AAQGI
+315 
-320 YGANASLASN
+320 
-330 IYQAGTGNAGNIYQ
+330 
-344 ASNTSAGQQYQ
+344 GQQYQ

-410 VYAQSANY
+410 VYGQSANY

-431 TAGSSATGLANVNA
+431 TAGSSAVGLANVNA

-457 SSAGIG
+457 SAAGIG
-463 SLVGTMA
+463 SLVGTLGA
-470 MAGATAY
+470 AGIGAYGKYAAAGAA
-477 ASDSRLKTNIQ
+477 ASDERLKTNIQ

-515 AQEILVSVPE
+515 AQEILASVPE
-525 AVTMMDNGYYA
+525 AVTMMDNGFYA
-536 VNYNMLGLD
+536 VNYDMLGLD

>member
-1 MGKGS
+1 MGGGKGS
-6 SGSSTRPVTQQEA
+6 SSSQRPVTQQEL
-19 DLWTAQ
+19 DLWDSQ
-25 KENLDSLTKI
+25 KKNLDSLTKI
-35 AEEQYNLSEEDRA
+35 AEEQYNLSAEDRA

-74 GNTVSPENIES
+74 GKEVSPESIKS

-99 TPEFKVA
+99 TPEFKDA
-106 ADIYLKNSN
+106 ASKVIQGQES
-115 LLTSKYGS
+115 LTKQYGS
-123 DVTGISKAFADS
+123 DVTGLSKAFTDS
-135 SKSYAANYG
+135 IQGFTNKYSQ
-144 KEVEAQTTD
+144 ELQTT
-153 YKKILGNIESTYGT
+153 KEQI
-167 KLTNATASYGQT
+167 
-179 TQDITSKFGNEISS
+179 
-193 LQTNLDNKLSEI
+193 
-205 SSGMGTANADVLA
+205 GTANADVLA

-253 EADVLSQNYQQEA
+253 EANILSSNYQQEA
-266 MNKASAGVS
+266 MAKASAGVS

-284 DALRQQQ
+284 DALRLQQ
-291 AQLATQQYST
+291 AQL
-301 GASTIQ
+301 G
-307 QQLVAQQQ
+307 
-315 AAQGI
+315 
-320 YGANASLASN
+320 
-330 IYQAGTGNAGNIYQ
+330 
-344 ASNTSAGQQYQ
+344 GQQYQ

-410 VYAQSANY
+410 VYGQSANY

-457 SSAGIG
+457 SAAGIG
-463 SLVGTMA
+463 SLVGTLGA
-470 MAGATAY
+470 AGIGAYGKYAAAGAA
-477 ASDSRLKTNIQ
+477 ASDERLKTNIK
-488 LVDNING
+488 LVDNVNG

-536 VNYNMLGLD
+536 VNYNILGLD

>member
-1 MGKGS
+1 MGGGKGS
-6 SGSSTRPVTQQEA
+6 SSASQRPVTQQEL

-35 AEEQYNLSEEDRA
+35 AEEQYNLSKEDRA

-74 GNTVSPENIES
+74 GKTVSPESIKS

-99 TPEFKVA
+99 TPEFKDA
-106 ADIYLKNSN
+106 ASKVIQGQES
-115 LLTSKYGS
+115 LTKQYGS
-123 DVTGISKAFADS
+123 DVTGLSKAFTDS
-135 SKSYAANYG
+135 IQGFTDKYNQ
-144 KEVEAQTTD
+144 ELQTT
-153 YKKILGNIESTYGT
+153 KE
-167 KLTNATASYGQT
+167 Q
-179 TQDITSKFGNEISS
+179 
-193 LQTNLDNKLSEI
+193 
-205 SSGMGTANADVLA
+205 MGTANADVLA

-253 EADVLSQNYQQEA
+253 EANILSSNYQQEA
-266 MNKASAGVS
+266 MAKASAGVS

-284 DALRQQQ
+284 DALRLQQ
-291 AQLATQQYST
+291 AQLS
-301 GASTIQ
+301 
-307 QQLVAQQQ
+307 
-315 AAQGI
+315 
-320 YGANASLASN
+320 
-330 IYQAGTGNAGNIYQ
+330 
-344 ASNTSAGQQYQ
+344 GQQYQ

-410 VYAQSANY
+410 VYGQSANY

-431 TAGSSATGLANVNA
+431 TAGSSAVGLANVNA

-457 SSAGIG
+457 SAAGIG
-463 SLVGTMA
+463 SLVGTLGA
-470 MAGATAY
+470 AGIGAYGKYAAAGAA
-477 ASDSRLKTNIQ
+477 ASDERLKTNIQ

-525 AVTMMDNGYYA
+525 AVTIMDNGYYA
-536 VNYNMLGLD
+536 VNYNILGLD